1 MLYRAT
7 VTRPSSRFSRLQ
19 PVTWLKDH
27 PFAADSI
34 LAAIMAGIAI
44 QGLWLVNSDMLPSEL
59 YLQPDAK
66 GIILA
71 FLSTA
76 PIAWRR
82 RQPVLVLCVVGT
94 FAILLSSQHYAEP
107 SGGLGVLIAIYTV
120 AAHCTNRRRS
130 IIVLGTTLIGMFISL
145 QLLPTNLPPNLLIS
159 NTVIF
164 VTAWV
169 LGDNLQTRRRYVDE
183 LELKAE
189 RLERD
194 RADGAHKAVAEERS
208 RIARELHDVVAHNV
222 SVMVVQAG
230 GARRTLDR
238 DPERA
243 RAVIESIEATGRQA
257 LTEMRRLL
265 GVLRTDDE
273 ATDTLAPQPGVS
285 RLDDLVQHVRSAGLP
300 VQLSVQGNPVP
311 LAAGVELSAY
321 RIVQEALTNALKHAG
336 PASAQV
342 LVRYGIE
349 DLQVTIRDNGRG
361 SAAAL
366 ARSNAGTEPA
376 GHGLVG
382 MRERVSLFGGVLHA
396 GPRRGGGYEVVAT
409 LPLGV
414 GSS

>member
-1 MLYRAT
+1 MLYRAI
-7 VTRPSSRFSRLQ
+7 VTRPSFRFSRLQ

-27 PFAADSI
+27 PLAADSI
-34 LAAIMAGIAI
+34 LAFIMAGIAI
-44 QGLWLVNSDMLPSEL
+44 QGLWLVNSEMLASEL
-59 YLQPDAK
+59 YRQPDAK
-66 GIILA
+66 GIILT
-71 FLSTA
+71 FLSTG

-107 SGGLGVLIAIYTV
+107 SGGIGVLIAIYTV
-120 AAHCTNRRRS
+120 AAHCTNRKRS
-130 IIVLGTTLIGMFISL
+130 FSVLGTTLIGMFISL
-145 QLLPTNLPPNLLIS
+145 QFLPTDLPPNLLIS

-169 LGDNLQTRRRYVDE
+169 LGDNLQTRRRYVNE

-194 RADGAHKAVAEERS
+194 RAEGAHKAVAEERS

-243 RAVIESIEATGRQA
+243 RAVIESIETTGRQA

-273 ATDTLAPQPGVS
+273 ATDALAPQPGVS

-342 LVRYGIE
+342 LVRYGVE

-366 ARSNAGTEPA
+366 ARSDASAEPA
-376 GHGLVG
+376 GHGLDG

-409 LPLGV
+409 LPLGA
-414 GSS
+414 GTS

>member
-1 MLYRAT
+1 M
-7 VTRPSSRFSRLQ
+7 TRPSSRLSRLQ

-27 PFAADSI
+27 PTLADSI
-34 LAAIMAGIAI
+34 LATVMAGIAI
-44 QGLWLVNSDMLPSEL
+44 QGLWLVNSDLLPRQL
-59 YLQPDAK
+59 YNQPDAT
-66 GIILA
+66 GITLA

-76 PIAWRR
+76 PLAWRR
-82 RQPVLVLCVVGT
+82 RAPVLVLCVVGT
-94 FAILLSSQHYAEP
+94 FAILLSSQQYAEP

-120 AAHCTNRRRS
+120 AAHCSNRKTS
-130 IIVLGTTLIGMFISL
+130 ALVLGTTLIGMFISL
-145 QLLPTNLPPNLLIS
+145 QFMPSELPPNLLIS

-164 VTAWV
+164 ITAWV
-169 LGDNLQTRRRYVDE
+169 LGDNLQTRRRYVEE
-183 LELKAE
+183 LEIKAE
-189 RLERD
+189 RLQRD
-194 RADGAHKAVAEERS
+194 RTEDAHKAVAEERS

-243 RAVIESIEATGRQA
+243 RAVIESIEATGREA

-273 ATDTLAPQPGVS
+273 ATDSRSPQPGVS

-300 VQLSVQGNPVP
+300 VQLQVQGSPVT
-311 LAAGVELSAY
+311 LAAGVDLSAY

-336 PASAQV
+336 PASAEV
-342 LVRYGIE
+342 LLRYGLD
-349 DLQVTIRDNGRG
+349 DLQVTVRDNGRG

-366 ARSNAGTEPA
+366 SQPLADAP
-376 GHGLVG
+376 GHGLAG
-382 MRERVSLFGGVLHA
+382 MRERVLLFGGVLHA

-409 LPLGV
+409 LPLE
-414 GSS
+414 SAAS